1 MRNNVTRLST
11 IIDKLDA
18 YQRRRL
24 AYANLT
30 QKNIPPNN
38 MANDQLKVIIMFLR
52 GDKKGFPCSNLSK
65 PKLKQT
71 LAKVL
76 QSYNGQLPPVPRE
89 PTLLERQVVSEYKT
103 EQKRIEQ
110 EQKAREAAKAEAR
123 VDNTDSGTNLPV
135 TDLLPLLQ
143 S

>member
-1 MRNNVTRLST
+1 M
-11 IIDKLDA
+11 II
-18 YQRRRL
+18 
-24 AYANLT
+24 T
-30 QKNIPPNN
+30 
-38 MANDQLKVIIMFLR
+38 FLR

-89 PTLLERQVVSEYKT
+89 PTVLERQVVSEYKT

-110 EQKAREAAKAEAR
+110 EQKAREAAEAEVR
-123 VDNTDSGTNLPV
+123 VDNADSGTDLPV
-135 TDLLPLLQ
+135 IDLPPLPQMQQFVIPVLPPGPLFPPAPILTLAPVGDILPFAT
-143 S
+143 STESLPM